1 MIRWEVPCFGQRRAD
16 LGDQDVSSCNLLGGP
31 IWDHLGGLR
40 FKRWSGSLSHTRP
53 VQPQARA
60 SGVPSSARNWNALQY
75 ASVEL
80 RRDAELCLEAV
91 QQHWRALIHVDDS
104 LWADR
109 DFMLKAIRCRS
120 QCVQFLASDL
130 LEAGDLYLEAVRRD
144 VSALDFA
151 DATRRTGMGVG
162 EQPTCRND
170 VALKWLTPEL
180 YQDPKF
186 WLAVV
191 TEIPHGWRLA
201 YEEGPSSLCD
211 NVEVMLEAVKRNV
224 DVLEYGT
231 DRARGR
237 VPRVVYQF
245 MFDRRFRFDR
255 LKQEAVKHSWRAV
268 APGAPRDGVKK
279 TPRREG
285 GIRAWCSLRVARPH
299 AAKLDEASILK
310 AVEQDWRAISV
321 YLDQLSSLEEI
332 EDVRRLVK
340 SNPDIVRDP
349 RLCGEKIIV
358 LLAVKQ
364 AGQVLRHAT
373 EHLRDDESV
382 AYAAVAQTLGGTYAA
397 GTWRALEFVSA
408 RLKGDEDLVDL
419 AFQQEGLALQHAAPQ
434 LRAAPLV
441 VMRAMK
447 RNAAAFHFADPQL
460 HQDTAFWER
469 LSRHFPTAWI
479 RWMRYGRY
487 EDGPSPGFEAK
498 PKAKPKAKAK
508 AKAAAVSEDGKRKVR
523 F

>member
-1 MIRWEVPCFGQRRAD
+1 MDLAAWRTAVEADWRVLEVAPKELTAEKEVMLKAVGQAGHCLSYASEELQGDPAVALCALRSEADAFEFVSPQLQQDPGFILKACEVNLQILEKADLQRNEREVIRRA
-16 LGDQDVSSCNLLGGP
+16 
-31 IWDHLGGLR
+31 IR
-40 FKRWSGSLSHTRP
+40 M
-53 VQPQARA
+53 
-60 SGVPSSARNWNALQY
+60 NWNALQY

-109 DFMLKAIRCRS
+109 DFMLKAIRCRW

-151 DATRRTGMGVG
+151 DATRRSDLDFMLSAVKL
-162 EQPTCRND
+162 QD

-231 DRARGR
+231 DRVRSE
-237 VPRVVYQF
+237 PSII
-245 MFDRRFRFDR
+245 
-255 LKQEAVKHSWRAV
+255 QEAVKHSWRAV
-268 APGAPRDGVKK
+268 A
-279 TPRREG
+279 
-285 GIRAWCSLRVARPH
+285 H

-382 AYAAVAQTLGGTYAA
+382 AYAAVAQ
-397 GTWRALEFVSA
+397 TWRALEFVSA

>member
-1 MIRWEVPCFGQRRAD
+1 MDLAAWRTAVEADWRVLEVAPKELTAEKEAPIV
-16 LGDQDVSSCNLLGGP
+16 LGEMRD
-31 IWDHLGGLR
+31 R
-40 FKRWSGSLSHTRP
+40 K
-53 VQPQARA
+53 ARA

-130 LEAGDLYLEAVRRD
+130 LEAGDLYLED
-144 VSALDFA
+144 
-151 DATRRTGMGVG
+151 RRTSPRLPC
-162 EQPTCRND
+162 QC
-170 VALKWLTPEL
+170 
-180 YQDPKF
+180 DPKF

-237 VPRVVYQF
+237 
-245 MFDRRFRFDR
+245 
-255 LKQEAVKHSWRAV
+255 AVKHSWRAV
-268 APGAPRDGVKK
+268 A
-279 TPRREG
+279 
-285 GIRAWCSLRVARPH
+285 H

-382 AYAAVAQTLGGTYAA
+382 AYAAVAQTLGGT
-397 GTWRALEFVSA
+397 TWRALEFVSA

-419 AFQQEGLALQHAAPQ
+419 AFQQ
-434 LRAAPLV
+434 
-441 VMRAMK
+441 
-447 RNAAAFHFADPQL
+447 D
-460 HQDTAFWER
+460 
-469 LSRHFPTAWI
+469 
-479 RWMRYGRY
+479 
-487 EDGPSPGFEAK
+487 
-498 PKAKPKAKAK
+498 
-508 AKAAAVSEDGKRKVR
+508 VSEDHRSEEPSFLGLS
-523 F
+523 